1 MIVHSRILSRKC
13 FKSECSSGSCQC
25 SSYTIDNMIVN
36 SNFSRTQK
44 MDYDHI
50 CNQYRESF
58 RIRSGGF
65 DIGKIGFFGEFSK
78 SKDQFKEP
86 VFYFAIPIKNQ
97 EENIVSI
104 LAKLFENCNFLFS
117 IGLFFDNCNDKS
129 LEVTM
134 DFLNHQFWQ
143 YENLTKVQ
151 IFVSEKDLF
160 EATCENILL
169 KFCDAKYFVS
179 LQADNYLSDATF
191 LSRAIQFFNIHR
203 VILGISSRAV
213 VTLTPK
219 PRILKYLHKILV
231 CCWRVLRSPSD
242 FRTKIRLGPFFP
254 FQEYFGDK
262 ATGGITKMKFGKH
275 EINSLFLGEAIIR
288 GPIVWDAEKL
298 RTLEGFDDVNFP
310 LGRDDCDVSLRAQSR
325 GWVVGYLPSS
335 CYSIPSMGTTRK
347 PRLSDA
353 HNSLEARS
361 RISEIFE
368 MPMEDYWQLR
378 RDKRTYFLNFKGSKL
393 LLLD

>member
-1 MIVHSRILSRKC
+1 MILSRKC
-13 FKSECSSGSCQC
+13 FKFESTSGSCQ
-25 SSYTIDNMIVN
+25 SGRYTINNMMVD
-36 SNFSRTQK
+36 SNFSRFHK
-44 MDYDHI
+44 MNYDHI

-58 RIRSGGF
+58 KIRSGGF
-65 DIGKIGFFGEFSK
+65 DIGSVGFFGEYLK
-78 SKDQFKEP
+78 SKDQLKEP

-97 EENIVSI
+97 EENIESI
-104 LAKLFENCNFLFS
+104 LAKLLENCNFLFS

-129 LEVTM
+129 LEVTV

-143 YENLTKVQ
+143 YKYLTKVQ
-151 IFVSEKDLF
+151 IFISENDLF

-191 LSRAIQFFNIHR
+191 LSRAIQFFDR
-203 VILGISSRAV
+203 QKVIFGVSSRAV
-213 VTLTPK
+213 VTLTPQPK
-219 PRILKYLHKILV
+219 FLNYLHKILV
-231 CCWRVLRSPSD
+231 GCWRILRSPID
-242 FRTKIRLGPFFP
+242 FRTKIRLGPYFP
-254 FQEYFGDK
+254 FQDYFGDK
-262 ATGGITKMKFGKH
+262 ATVGISKMKFGER
-275 EINSLFLGEAIIR
+275 EINSLFIGEAIIR

-298 RTLEGFDDVNFP
+298 KTLEGFDDVNFP

-353 HNSLEARS
+353 QNSLKARS
-361 RISEIFE
+361 RISKISE
-368 MPMEDYWQLR
+368 MPVEDYWQLR
-378 RDKRTYFLNFKGSKL
+378 RNKRTNLLNFKGSKTL
-393 LLLD
+393 L